1 MTSVRFFGCNLC
13 EAMCGLKVTLEGDRV
28 REVRGDPDDVFS
40 HGHICPKGVA
50 MKDLHD
56 DPDRLRT
63 PMRRTKTGFV
73 PVSWDEALFESAA
86 RLSDLQARHGRDAV
100 AFYIGNPTVHS
111 HRASLGVQTLAL
123 ALRTKNLYNPNSQDS
138 NPRLFACM
146 QVYGDALSV
155 PVPDVD
161 RTDLLVMLGANPI
174 ASMGSMWALGDARAR
189 LQSVRRRGGR
199 LVLFDPRRTETASI
213 CDEHHFIRPASDAAF
228 LLALLHVLFEERL
241 VDLEALD
248 TIATGR
254 RALARRARAFSP
266 ERVAR
271 ATGIPA
277 DVTQRLARELA
288 RTPRAAVYGRLGTCQ
303 TEFGPLTSWLIE
315 ALNVVGGHFD
325 REGGVMFPLPAADV
339 STLTRH
345 LLPRTHG
352 RWRSRVRGLPEF
364 LDALPSAAMAE
375 EMETPGPGQIR
386 GLVCFAGDPVLSTPN
401 GPRLARAIEKLDF
414 TLAVDFYL
422 NETSRRA
429 DLVMPPAHIFESG
442 NYELVLGAFTARPF
456 ARYSPPILAPAAA
469 SETNAGARDDWE
481 ILSELA
487 GRLVGPN
494 GPRFGAWVRRAGAKA
509 PEAVV
514 NLLLRTGRYRLSL
527 AELAEHPHGKD
538 LGPLVPAARERVHT
552 GDRRVH
558 LAPDVFLADLPRLER
573 WLDADAAPLVLVG
586 RRHMRSNNSWMHNLK
601 PLVKGPSRAQLLM
614 HPLDAAAHG
623 VKTKSRVRVRS
634 RAGELVADVE
644 VTDDVRPG
652 VVSLPHGFGHV
663 AGGLK
668 LAGALG
674 PNVNAITDDQTVEP
688 VLGNSI
694 LSGLAVEV
702 LPLEPDEPA
711 E

>member
-1 MTSVRFFGCNLC
+1 MTDVRFFGCNLC
-13 EAMCGLKVTLEGDRV
+13 EAMCGLKVTVEDGRV

-50 MKDLHD
+50 MRDLHD

-63 PMRRTKTGFV
+63 PMRRVRGTARSRAAFE
-73 PVSWDEALFESAA
+73 PVSWDEALSETADRISEVRA
-86 RLSDLQARHGRDAV
+86 QHGRDAV

-123 ALRTKNLYNPNSQDS
+123 ALRTHNVFNPNSQDS
-138 NPRLFACM
+138 NPRLFACLH
-146 QVYGDALSV
+146 VYGDALSV
-155 PVPDVD
+155 PVPDID

-189 LQSVRRRGGR
+189 LSSVRKRGGR

-228 LLALLHVLFEERL
+228 LLALVHVMFDEHL
-241 VDLEALD
+241 VDAGAVD
-248 TIATGR
+248 AVATGLR
-254 RALARRARAFSP
+254 KLGRAARPFSP
-266 ERVAR
+266 ERVAA

-277 DVTQRLARELA
+277 ATTRRLARELA

-303 TEFGPLTSWLIE
+303 TEFGPLASWLIE
-315 ALNVVGGHFD
+315 ALNVVSGHFD

-375 EMETPGPGQIR
+375 EIETKGPGQIR
-386 GLVCFAGDPVLSTPN
+386 ALVCFAGDPVLSTPN
-401 GPRLARAIEKLDF
+401 GPRLARALERLEHVV
-414 TLAVDFYL
+414 AVDFYM

-429 DLVMPPAHIFESG
+429 DIVLPAMHVFESG
-442 NYELVLGAFTARPF
+442 NYELVLGAFAARPF
-456 ARYSPPILAPAAA
+456 ARYSPPILPAP
-469 SETNAGARDDWE
+469 EGARDDWE

-487 GRLVGPN
+487 ARITLPN
-494 GPRFGAWVRRAGAKA
+494 TPKLGAWARRAGAKV
-509 PEAVV
+509 PEAIVD
-514 NLLLRTGRYRLSL
+514 LLLKTGRYRLSL
-527 AELAEHPHGKD
+527 AKLAEHPHGKD

-552 GDRRVH
+552 DDRRVH
-558 LAPDVFLADLPRLER
+558 LAPDVFLRELPRLER
-573 WLDADAAPLVLVG
+573 WLDAPSAPILLIG

-614 HPLDAAAHG
+614 HPLDAAPRGIRTH
-623 VKTKSRVRVRS
+623 TRVRIRS
-634 RAGELVADVE
+634 RAGQIEAEVE
-644 VTDDVRPG
+644 VTDGVRPG
-652 VVSLPHGFGHV
+652 VVSMPHGFGH
-663 AGGLK
+663 AEGGLR

-674 PNVNAITDDQTVEP
+674 PNVNALTDDQEVEP

-702 LPLEPDEPA
+702 EAIEGT